1 MKKLAAIS
9 LLVIA
14 TLPFLIKTGLVLHY
28 YFNYTYYAEVL
39 CENKDKP
46 EMHCNGTC
54 ALGRE
59 LQAAE
64 HAKQQ
69 AETNIPALS
78 KIEISTFIPADKSPE
93 YSFGFI
99 QNLCQVTVSN
109 ETLTECLFGSDIFHP
124 PIV

>member
-1 MKKLAAIS
+1 MKKLAAIFL
-9 LLVIA
+9 LLVA

-54 ALGRE
+54 ALGKE
-59 LQAAE
+59 LKNAE

-69 AETNIPALS
+69 AETNIPALA
-78 KIEISTFIPADKSPE
+78 KLEISQFIVENTPTE
-93 YSFGFI
+93 QTFGFSA
-99 QNLCQVTVSN
+99 NHSKLLPHNDS
-109 ETLTECLFGSDIFHP
+109 LTECLFGLGVFHP
-124 PIV
+124 PAC